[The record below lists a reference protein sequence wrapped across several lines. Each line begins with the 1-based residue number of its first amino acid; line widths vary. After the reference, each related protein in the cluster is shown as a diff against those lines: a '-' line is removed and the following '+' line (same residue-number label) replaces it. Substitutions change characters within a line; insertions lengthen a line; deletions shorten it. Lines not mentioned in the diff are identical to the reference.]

1 MKFENKIPISITI
14 GGKDVNRIRISG
26 EVVWQKEVEPVDA
39 NYLYVENTYNG
50 SNTISVKQT
59 ITGSPDSSLYA
70 KTLQYSKDKTNWST
84 ITLSSTA
91 YNINLNQGEK
101 VYFRGNEG
109 VLNYYAN
116 DGAIQAITN
125 ILGTQTHTIGG
136 NINTLVNYITPNE
149 LTLTQGVF
157 AGLFQNNTTI
167 TSAEN
172 LTLPPS
178 LDGSLPTFA
187 YYLMFSGCSTLITP
201 PSEIPATKQG
211 HASCS
216 KMFLDCTQLKT
227 PPALKSTILGNYCF
241 TSIFKNC
248 TSLISAPELPALT
261 LTQNCYQ
268 AAFEGCTSLVNP
280 PALPATEM
288 KPNCYR
294 NLFYGCT
301 SLVNPPE
308 LPATTL
314 AEGCYRSLFFNCS
327 SLNSITVYA
336 DDISANNCTNDW
348 LSGVASSGTFNN
360 MGSAT
365 YTINSASGIPS
376 GWTEKKPDYLY
387 VENTYAGSNTITFT
401 TTQSGTPASGTY
413 ATSVE
418 CSKDKLTWNTINFD
432 TLNPQT
438 ITLEQ
443 GEKLYLRNNTGVFN
457 FHDVRNG
464 TVDYYTSITSTNT
477 INVGGNTN
485 SLFDYTNMSGVDVS
499 STVGGLC
506 RLFNQSVNLVNAK
519 DIVIP
524 QTTYPDF
531 FLDEMFNHCE
541 SLVTTPNLNNVVN
554 IGYASCSQ
562 MFGYCYSLVTPPDFN
577 SVTYTGTRSG
587 FSWCFHDCNSLTRTP
602 SFNSLTSI
610 GPLGFN
616 QTFTN
621 CSNLTDIMFD
631 TSSITNLP
639 ESAFNQSFMNTK
651 IETGLHLGNV
661 TELGKASLYK
671 LYANCSFLSVVYC
684 PNVSSWDESIT
695 RNWLSGA
702 GTSVSG
708 TKTAY
713 KYSNISIPT
722 SNSGI
727 PTGWTVVNSNEPD
740 YFYVENT
747 YNGNNN
753 IYVKTRAGYSGTE
766 PTGEFATTL
775 EYSKDK
781 TNWTTINLDYD
792 YYKNGST
799 VVSNLVTNLTLS
811 LSVGEKV
818 YFRNTSGY
826 FGYVDSGIGT
836 HSHQFS
842 SDENIKA
849 GGNIKS
855 LLDYRD
861 MVGTTMKKGCFYEMF
876 FEAKKLTDAS
886 ELILPDTVA
895 DSCYL
900 KLFSGCSSLTSIPS
914 LPALTMAPKCYCEM
928 LKNTA
933 ITTPPELPS
942 TKLAPYCYRN
952 LFENCYSL
960 TSSPELPA
968 TTMVEGCYQGLF
980 NSCTHLT
987 TSPVLSAKTLA
998 KYSYRYMFNGCLR
1011 LNSVTSYADNINA
1024 EECTRWW
1031 LESVASSGTLHNLG
1045 SATYVTDSGDGIPTG
1060 WTEVKS

>member
-109 VLNYYAN
+109 VFNHYVIRGTEQAYTKITAN
-116 DGAIQAITN
+116 
-125 ILGTQTHTIGG
+125 QTFNLGG
-136 NINTLVNYITPNE
+136 NINTLLNYYNPNN
-149 LTLTQGVF
+149 LTLPQGVF
-157 AGLFQNNTTI
+157 NNLFRGNANLV
-167 TSAEN
+167 SAEN
-172 LTLPPS
+172 LTLQPS
-178 LDGSLPTFA
+178 SDGSVPTFA
-187 YYLMFSGCSTLITP
+187 YLYLF
-201 PSEIPATKQG
+201 
-211 HASCS
+211 
-216 KMFLDCTQLKT
+216 
-227 PPALKSTILGNYCF
+227 N
-241 TSIFKNC
+241 NC
-248 TSLISAPELPALT
+248 TSLTKPPVLIAKT
-261 LTQNCYQ
+261 LSNGSY
-268 AAFEGCTSLVNP
+268 
-280 PALPATEM
+280 
-288 KPNCYR
+288 Y
-294 NLFYGCT
+294 
-301 SLVNPPE
+301 
-308 LPATTL
+308 
-314 AEGCYRSLFFNCS
+314 SLFDGCS
-327 SLNSITVYA
+327 KLDNLTVYA
-336 DDISANNCTNDW
+336 DDNSKTNCTYKW
-348 LSGVASSGTFNN
+348 LNGVASSGTFNN

-365 YTINSASGIPS
+365 YTINSASGIP
-376 GWTEKKPDYLY
+376 
-387 VENTYAGSNTITFT
+387 
-401 TTQSGTPASGTY
+401 
-413 ATSVE
+413 
-418 CSKDKLTWNTINFD
+418 
-432 TLNPQT
+432 
-438 ITLEQ
+438 
-443 GEKLYLRNNTGVFN
+443 
-457 FHDVRNG
+457 
-464 TVDYYTSITSTNT
+464 
-477 INVGGNTN
+477 
-485 SLFDYTNMSGVDVS
+485 
-499 STVGGLC
+499 
-506 RLFNQSVNLVNAK
+506 
-519 DIVIP
+519 
-524 QTTYPDF
+524 
-531 FLDEMFNHCE
+531 
-541 SLVTTPNLNNVVN
+541 
-554 IGYASCSQ
+554 
-562 MFGYCYSLVTPPDFN
+562 
-577 SVTYTGTRSG
+577 
-587 FSWCFHDCNSLTRTP
+587 
-602 SFNSLTSI
+602 
-610 GPLGFN
+610 
-616 QTFTN
+616 
-621 CSNLTDIMFD
+621 
-631 TSSITNLP
+631 
-639 ESAFNQSFMNTK
+639 
-651 IETGLHLGNV
+651 
-661 TELGKASLYK
+661 
-671 LYANCSFLSVVYC
+671 
-684 PNVSSWDESIT
+684 
-695 RNWLSGA
+695 
-702 GTSVSG
+702 
-708 TKTAY
+708 
-713 KYSNISIPT
+713 
-722 SNSGI
+722 
-727 PTGWTVVNSNEPD
+727 TGWTVVKPNEPD

-928 LKNTA
+928 FKNTA

>member
-1 MKFENKIPISITI
+1 MRIDKNTTIRLGDRNIVKIKI
-14 GGKDVNRIRISG
+14 GDSVI
-26 EVVWQKEVEPVDA
+26 WQKTTEPD
-39 NYLYVENTYNG
+39 YFYVENTYDGGN
-50 SNTISVKQT
+50 NISVKQT

-91 YNINLNQGEK
+91 YTITLNKGEK

-116 DGAIQAITN
+116 DGAIKTITN

-136 NINTLVNYITPNE
+136 NINTLVNYITPNK

-157 AGLFQNNTTI
+157 AELFQNNKTI

-172 LTLPPS
+172 LTLQPS
-178 LDGSLPTFA
+178 TDGSLSTFA
-187 YYLMFSGCSTLITP
+187 YYLMFSGCSALITP
-201 PSEIPATKQG
+201 PSEISATKQG

-216 KMFLDCTQLKT
+216 KMFLDCIQLKT

-261 LTQNCYQ
+261 LASNCYQ
-268 AAFEGCTSLVNP
+268 SAFEGCTSLVNAP
-280 PALPATEM
+280 QLPATEM

-294 NLFYGCT
+294 SLFFGCT
-301 SLVNPPE
+301 SLVNAPE

-314 AEGCYRSLFFNCS
+314 AEGCYRSLFNGCTSLTTAPDLLAPTLVSYCYAYLFNACT
-327 SLNSITVYA
+327 SLNSVK
-336 DDISANNCTNDW
+336 CTAT
-348 LSGVASSGTFNN
+348 SGVGSNNSTAEWLWNVSPTGTFTKES
-360 MGSAT
+360 GVT
-365 YTINSASGIPS
+365 WETGVSGIPS
-376 GWTEKKPDYLY
+376 GWTVNSYGTDYLY
-387 VENTYAGSNTITFT
+387 IQNTYSGSNTITFT
-401 TTQSGTPASGTY
+401 TTQSGTPTSGTY

-443 GEKLYLRNNTGVFN
+443 GEKLYLRNDTGVFN

-464 TVDYYTSITSTNT
+464 NVDYYTSITSTNT

-499 STVGGLC
+499 STVGGLS
-506 RLFNQSVNLVNAK
+506 RLFKNSVNLINAN

-531 FLDEMFNHCE
+531 FLDEMFAHCE

-577 SVTYTGTRSG
+577 SVTYTGIRSG

-616 QTFTN
+616 KAFTN

-639 ESAFNQSFMNTK
+639 ESAFNSSFMNTK

-661 TELGKASLYK
+661 TELGKSSLYN
-671 LYANCSFLSVVYC
+671 LYRDCSFLSVVHC
-684 PNVSSWDESIT
+684 PNVSSWDTSIT
-695 RNWLSGA
+695 NNWLLNA
-702 GTSVSG
+702 GKSVSG

-722 SNSGI
+722 SDSGI
-727 PTGWTVVNSNEPD
+727 PSGWT
-740 YFYVENT
+740 
-747 YNGNNN
+747 
-753 IYVKTRAGYSGTE
+753 IVK
-766 PTGEFATTL
+766 
-775 EYSKDK
+775 K
-781 TNWTTINLDYD
+781 
-792 YYKNGST
+792 
-799 VVSNLVTNLTLS
+799 
-811 LSVGEKV
+811 
-818 YFRNTSGY
+818 
-826 FGYVDSGIGT
+826 
-836 HSHQFS
+836 
-842 SDENIKA
+842 
-849 GGNIKS
+849 
-855 LLDYRD
+855 
-861 MVGTTMKKGCFYEMF
+861 
-876 FEAKKLTDAS
+876 
-886 ELILPDTVA
+886 
-895 DSCYL
+895 
-900 KLFSGCSSLTSIPS
+900 
-914 LPALTMAPKCYCEM
+914 
-928 LKNTA
+928 
-933 ITTPPELPS
+933 
-942 TKLAPYCYRN
+942 
-952 LFENCYSL
+952 
-960 TSSPELPA
+960 
-968 TTMVEGCYQGLF
+968 
-980 NSCTHLT
+980 
-987 TSPVLSAKTLA
+987 
-998 KYSYRYMFNGCLR
+998 
-1011 LNSVTSYADNINA
+1011 
-1024 EECTRWW
+1024 
-1031 LESVASSGTLHNLG
+1031 
-1045 SATYVTDSGDGIPTG
+1045 
-1060 WTEVKS
+1060 

>member
-109 VLNYYAN
+109 VFNHYVIRGTEQAYTKITAN
-116 DGAIQAITN
+116 
-125 ILGTQTHTIGG
+125 QTFNLGG
-136 NINTLVNYITPNE
+136 NINTLLNYYNPNN
-149 LTLTQGVF
+149 LTLPQGVF
-157 AGLFQNNTTI
+157 NNLFRGNANLV
-167 TSAEN
+167 SAEN
-172 LTLPPS
+172 LTLQPS
-178 LDGSLPTFA
+178 SDGSVPTFA
-187 YYLMFSGCSTLITP
+187 YLYLF
-201 PSEIPATKQG
+201 
-211 HASCS
+211 
-216 KMFLDCTQLKT
+216 
-227 PPALKSTILGNYCF
+227 N
-241 TSIFKNC
+241 NC
-248 TSLISAPELPALT
+248 TSLTKPPVLIAKT
-261 LTQNCYQ
+261 LSNGSY
-268 AAFEGCTSLVNP
+268 
-280 PALPATEM
+280 
-288 KPNCYR
+288 Y
-294 NLFYGCT
+294 
-301 SLVNPPE
+301 
-308 LPATTL
+308 
-314 AEGCYRSLFFNCS
+314 SLFDGCS
-327 SLNSITVYA
+327 KLDNLTVYA
-336 DDISANNCTNDW
+336 DDNSKTNCTYKW
-348 LSGVASSGTFNN
+348 LNGVASSGTFNN

-365 YTINSASGIPS
+365 YTINSASGIP
-376 GWTEKKPDYLY
+376 
-387 VENTYAGSNTITFT
+387 
-401 TTQSGTPASGTY
+401 
-413 ATSVE
+413 
-418 CSKDKLTWNTINFD
+418 
-432 TLNPQT
+432 
-438 ITLEQ
+438 
-443 GEKLYLRNNTGVFN
+443 
-457 FHDVRNG
+457 
-464 TVDYYTSITSTNT
+464 
-477 INVGGNTN
+477 
-485 SLFDYTNMSGVDVS
+485 
-499 STVGGLC
+499 
-506 RLFNQSVNLVNAK
+506 
-519 DIVIP
+519 
-524 QTTYPDF
+524 
-531 FLDEMFNHCE
+531 
-541 SLVTTPNLNNVVN
+541 
-554 IGYASCSQ
+554 
-562 MFGYCYSLVTPPDFN
+562 
-577 SVTYTGTRSG
+577 
-587 FSWCFHDCNSLTRTP
+587 
-602 SFNSLTSI
+602 
-610 GPLGFN
+610 
-616 QTFTN
+616 
-621 CSNLTDIMFD
+621 
-631 TSSITNLP
+631 
-639 ESAFNQSFMNTK
+639 
-651 IETGLHLGNV
+651 
-661 TELGKASLYK
+661 
-671 LYANCSFLSVVYC
+671 
-684 PNVSSWDESIT
+684 
-695 RNWLSGA
+695 
-702 GTSVSG
+702 
-708 TKTAY
+708 
-713 KYSNISIPT
+713 
-722 SNSGI
+722 
-727 PTGWTVVNSNEPD
+727 TGWTVVKPNEPD

>member
-14 GGKDVNRIRISG
+14 GGKDVNKIRING

-149 LTLTQGVF
+149 LTLTQSVF

-187 YYLMFSGCSTLITP
+187 YYLMFSGCSALITP

-261 LTQNCYQ
+261 LAQNCYQ

-314 AEGCYRSLFFNCS
+314 AEGCYRSLFNGCTSLTTAPDLLAPTLVSYCYAYLFNACT
-327 SLNSITVYA
+327 SLNSVK
-336 DDISANNCTNDW
+336 CTAT
-348 LSGVASSGTFNN
+348 SGVGSNNSTKEWLWNVSPTGTFTKES
-360 MGSAT
+360 GVT
-365 YTINSASGIPS
+365 WETGVSGIPS
-376 GWTEKKPDYLY
+376 
-387 VENTYAGSNTITFT
+387 
-401 TTQSGTPASGTY
+401 
-413 ATSVE
+413 
-418 CSKDKLTWNTINFD
+418 
-432 TLNPQT
+432 
-438 ITLEQ
+438 
-443 GEKLYLRNNTGVFN
+443 
-457 FHDVRNG
+457 
-464 TVDYYTSITSTNT
+464 
-477 INVGGNTN
+477 
-485 SLFDYTNMSGVDVS
+485 
-499 STVGGLC
+499 
-506 RLFNQSVNLVNAK
+506 
-519 DIVIP
+519 
-524 QTTYPDF
+524 
-531 FLDEMFNHCE
+531 
-541 SLVTTPNLNNVVN
+541 
-554 IGYASCSQ
+554 
-562 MFGYCYSLVTPPDFN
+562 
-577 SVTYTGTRSG
+577 
-587 FSWCFHDCNSLTRTP
+587 
-602 SFNSLTSI
+602 
-610 GPLGFN
+610 
-616 QTFTN
+616 
-621 CSNLTDIMFD
+621 
-631 TSSITNLP
+631 
-639 ESAFNQSFMNTK
+639 
-651 IETGLHLGNV
+651 
-661 TELGKASLYK
+661 
-671 LYANCSFLSVVYC
+671 
-684 PNVSSWDESIT
+684 
-695 RNWLSGA
+695 
-702 GTSVSG
+702 
-708 TKTAY
+708 
-713 KYSNISIPT
+713 
-722 SNSGI
+722 
-727 PTGWTVVNSNEPD
+727 GWTVVNSNEPD

-842 SDENIKA
+842 SDENIKT